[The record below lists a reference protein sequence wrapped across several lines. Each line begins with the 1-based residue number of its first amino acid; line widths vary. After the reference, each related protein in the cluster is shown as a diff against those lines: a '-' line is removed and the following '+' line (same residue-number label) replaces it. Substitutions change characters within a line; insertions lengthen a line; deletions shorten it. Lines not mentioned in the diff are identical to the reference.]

1 MRICLLTPNELKEIL
16 EYSYANERNRISIH
30 VSSSSDESF
39 RVEGSRPR
47 HPHSESQKKKGRNKG
62 KKGRNKGKK
71 PLIIPRNRISSGF
84 ISEENK

>member
-47 HPHSESQKKKGRNKG
+47 HPHSESQKKKGR
-62 KKGRNKGKK
+62 KKRKK